1 MAQPKR
7 RDTAARVLAVENL
20 TAKVLRQSVDQVAKR
35 AGASHMAPNYAAL
48 VIQATA
54 TLAITKAHEAARAKA
69 ADVFE
74 AQTGI
79 EAADDVGEDRERA
92 QRAAGGLA
100 KAFRENLTEHL
111 AAGLG
116 ATAAYS
122 AAMRDLRPN
131 IERTAT
137 TEVMAAWN
145 GETRRQA
152 RAARTEVTQTW
163 NAELDACDA
172 CAGFGGMTI
181 RADEVFPDGDPPL
194 HPRCRCY
201 VDSKAVR
208 VPEESETRIK
218 VAEPVRKESAIVA
231 AERRANELGA
241 ANADYPG
248 TPGRDLTYHR
258 GAYQGATNAEV
269 QAIATGKMAA
279 MNSGKFLPPITLVVE
294 DDAIIMRDG
303 GHRARSAARQ
313 AGATDIRATII
324 TYNARGKK
332 LTRETVVSIRGRQ

>member
-35 AGASHMAPNYAAL
+35 AGASHMAPAYSAL
-48 VIQATA
+48 VVQATA
-54 TLAITKAHEAARAKA
+54 TLAITKAHEASRAKA

-74 AQTGI
+74 AQTGLQ
-79 EAADDVGEDRERA
+79 AAEDDDEDRARA
-92 QRAAGGLA
+92 QAAASGLA
-100 KAFRENLTEHL
+100 KAFRENLTDHL

-152 RAARTEVTQTW
+152 RAARTEVMQTW

-194 HPRCRCY
+194 HPHCRCTI
-201 VDSKAVR
+201 DSKSVR

-218 VAEPVRKESAIVA
+218 VAEPARKESAIAA

-258 GAYQGATNAEV
+258 GAYQGATKSEI

-279 MNSGKFLPPITLVVE
+279 MNSGKVLPPITLVVE

-303 GHRARSAARQ
+303 GHRTLAARQ
-313 AGATDIRATII
+313 AGAADIRATII
-324 TYNARGKK
+324 TYDARGKK